1 MFQYDENVGV
11 FNVSCGQIRVSD
23 PCYEKD
29 SDGGFTVDN
38 VINGQWLAYF
48 DYDRFRDSVACVY
61 AVHDMYRYK
70 ASVYNLNDVAQI
82 GVDSGQ
88 AGIFDKVYYD
98 INQGGEYDNLETF
111 YGKCCKITLDEVCGI
126 VEEYGVVSSSGYG
139 DGSYS
144 VYVGYDK
151 DGLVYCVYIEFVTE
165 EEEEYE
171 DEY

>member
-1 MFQYDENVGV
+1 MLQYDEIVGS

-29 SDGGFTVDN
+29 SDGGVTVDN
-38 VINGQWLAYF
+38 VMNGEWTAYF
-48 DYDRFRDSVACVY
+48 DCDRLSEVVACVY
-61 AVHDMYRYK
+61 AVHNMYKY
-70 ASVYNLNDVAQI
+70 AVDAHNLKEIEQI

-98 INQGGEYDNLETF
+98 VNQGGEYGDLETF
-111 YGKCCKITLDEVCGI
+111 YGKCCKITLDQVCGI
-126 VEEYGVVSSSGYG
+126 VEECGVVSSSGYG

-151 DGLVYCVYIEFVTE
+151 DGLIYCVYIEFVTE
-165 EEEEYE
+165 EEE